1 MCYTG
6 DVDVPCIVHNH
17 ITDLLCA
24 DTTAANDPLEGTVGA
39 VEFCN
44 EDFSIG
50 DVDARTAKVGL
61 AREVAGNDDIANL
74 VNGDG
79 LWDA

>member
-6 DVDVPCIVHNH
+6 DMNVPSIVHDH

-24 DTTAANDPLEGTVGA
+24 DATAANDPLEGPVGP
-39 VEFCN
+39 VKFGD
-44 EDFSIG
+44 EDFSVG

-61 AREVAGNDDIANL
+61 AREVARHDDIANL

>member
-1 MCYTG
+1 MSYTG
-6 DVDVPCIVHNH
+6 DVNVPSIVHDH

-24 DTTAANDPLEGTVGA
+24 NATAADDPLEGTVGS
-39 VEFCN
+39 VEFGD
-44 EDFSIG
+44 EDFSVG
-50 DVDARTAKVGL
+50 HVDARAAKVGL
-61 AREVAGNDDIANL
+61 AREVARHDDIANL